1 MSSNDTLSINS
12 LRVIGAEIIGKAKSG
27 HPGIVLGAAPMA
39 HTLFTRHLNINPA
52 NPKWYNRDRFILSAG
67 HGSMLL
73 YMLLHL
79 AGFKLS
85 MDDLKNFRQKGSLTP
100 GHPEYGHTDGVEVST
115 GPLGQGLSTSVGVA
129 LAESFLEKKFNK
141 DDFKIIDN
149 YTYVLC
155 GDGDLEEGISMEA
168 ISLAGHWKLNKLI
181 VLYDSNDIQLDGPCS
196 EVNSENIK
204 DVIVAKG
211 WNHILVKDG
220 NNPDE
225 IDKAICEAKKSSK
238 PTMIEIK
245 TIIGHGA
252 PNQGTNDVHGKPMP
266 GEDVLKLRENLN
278 YNYDTNSFP
287 AEVKDFYKENVLEK
301 GKKNNKEWDNLL
313 EDYCNKYK
321 EDGILLKKFINDDI
335 SVPSFDKLPQYEKG
349 SKDSTRNEMG
359 KILSAI
365 VKEMPNVLAGTADLS
380 SSTKVKGADG
390 VYGVDNRCGRDLK
403 FGVREHAMAAIVN
416 GITVYGGL
424 RGVGSSFFVFSD
436 YLKPAVRLAA
446 IMNLPSL
453 FFFSHDTVCVGE
465 DGPTHQPIEHLTMF
479 RSMPNTNVFRPA
491 DANELTGAL
500 VEAFNTKSY
509 PTIITTTRQPVLNLE
524 NTDAK
529 KVACGAY
536 VVYGDNNAD
545 YIIVS
550 TGADLALSI
559 ELASSL
565 KEEGIN
571 VKVVS
576 MPSMFLFDKQNNNYK
591 EEVLPSNMKN
601 KTMAIEMGSTMSWYK
616 YANYVY
622 GIDEFGKSMPISEI
636 FNYYGFTVDN
646 LKNVFK
652 KNFNI

>member
-100 GHPEYGHTDGVEVST
+100 GHPEFGHTDGVELST
-115 GPLGQGLSTSVGVA
+115 GPLGQGLSTSVGLA

-181 VLYDSNDIQLDGPCS
+181 VLYDSNDIQLDGPCK

-204 DVIVAKG
+204 DVVVAKG

-220 NNPDE
+220 NNPDD
-225 IDKAICEAKKSSK
+225 IDKAIKEAKKSSK

-266 GEDVLKLRENLN
+266 QDDVLKLKENLN
-278 YNYDTNSFP
+278 YNYDTDNFP
-287 AEVKDFYKENVLEK
+287 QEVKDFYKENVLEK
-301 GKKNNKEWDNLL
+301 GKKNNKDWDNLL

-321 EDGILLKKFINDDI
+321 EDGILLKKFINDEFV
-335 SVPSFDKLPQYEKG
+335 VPSFDKLPKYEAG
-349 SKDSTRNEMG
+349 SKESTRNEMG

-390 VYGVDNRCGRDLK
+390 VYGVDNRCGRDIK

-424 RGVGSSFFVFSD
+424 KGVGSSFFVFSD

-500 VEAFNTKSY
+500 VEAFKTKSY

-524 NTDAK
+524 NTDPA

-536 VVYGDNNAD
+536 VVYGDNNSD

-550 TGADLALSI
+550 TGADLSLSI
-559 ELASSL
+559 DLAKSL

-601 KTMAIEMGSTMSWYK
+601 KTMAIEMGSTMPWYK

>member
-52 NPKWYNRDRFILSAG
+52 NPKWYNRDRFVLSAG

-100 GHPEYGHTDGVEVST
+100 GHPEFGHTDGVEVST
-115 GPLGQGLSTSVGVA
+115 GPLGQGLSTSVGLA

-181 VLYDSNDIQLDGPCS
+181 VLYDSNDIQLDGPCK

-204 DVIVAKG
+204 DVVVAKG

-220 NNPDE
+220 NNPDD
-225 IDKAICEAKKSSK
+225 IDKAIKEAKKSSK

-266 GEDVLKLRENLN
+266 QDDVLKLKENLN
-278 YNYDTNSFP
+278 YNYDTNNFP
-287 AEVKDFYKENVLEK
+287 QEVKDFYKENVLEK
-301 GKKNNKEWDNLL
+301 GKKNNKDWDNLL

-321 EDGILLKKFINDDI
+321 EDGILLKKFINDDFI
-335 SVPSFDKLPQYEKG
+335 VPSFDKLPKYEAG
-349 SKDSTRNEMG
+349 SKESTRNEMG
-359 KILSAI
+359 KILSVI

-390 VYGVDNRCGRDLK
+390 VYGVDNRCGRDIK

-424 RGVGSSFFVFSD
+424 KGVGSSFFVFSD

-446 IMNLPSL
+446 IMSLPSL

-500 VEAFNTKSY
+500 VEAFKTKSY

-524 NTDAK
+524 NTDPA

-536 VVYGDNNAD
+536 VVYGDNNSD

-550 TGADLALSI
+550 TGADLSLSI
-559 ELASSL
+559 DLAKSL

-576 MPSMFLFDKQNNNYK
+576 MPSMFLFDRQNNNYK

-601 KTMAIEMGSTMSWYK
+601 KTMAIEMGSTMPWYK

>member
-1 MSSNDTLSINS
+1 
-12 LRVIGAEIIGKAKSG
+12 
-27 HPGIVLGAAPMA
+27 
-39 HTLFTRHLNINPA
+39 
-52 NPKWYNRDRFILSAG
+52 
-67 HGSMLL
+67 
-73 YMLLHL
+73 
-79 AGFKLS
+79 
-85 MDDLKNFRQKGSLTP
+85 
-100 GHPEYGHTDGVEVST
+100 
-115 GPLGQGLSTSVGVA
+115 
-129 LAESFLEKKFNK
+129 
-141 DDFKIIDN
+141 
-149 YTYVLC
+149 
-155 GDGDLEEGISMEA
+155 
-168 ISLAGHWKLNKLI
+168 
-181 VLYDSNDIQLDGPCS
+181 
-196 EVNSENIK
+196 
-204 DVIVAKG
+204 
-211 WNHILVKDG
+211 
-220 NNPDE
+220 
-225 IDKAICEAKKSSK
+225 
-238 PTMIEIK
+238 
-245 TIIGHGA
+245 
-252 PNQGTNDVHGKPMP
+252 
-266 GEDVLKLRENLN
+266 
-278 YNYDTNSFP
+278 
-287 AEVKDFYKENVLEK
+287 
-301 GKKNNKEWDNLL
+301 
-313 EDYCNKYK
+313 
-321 EDGILLKKFINDDI
+321 
-335 SVPSFDKLPQYEKG
+335 
-349 SKDSTRNEMG
+349 MG

-390 VYGVDNRCGRDLK
+390 VYGVDNRCGRDIK

-416 GITVYGGL
+416 GITVYGGFKA
-424 RGVGSSFFVFSD
+424 VGSSFFVFSD

-500 VEAFNTKSY
+500 VEAFKTKSY
-509 PTIITTTRQPVLNLE
+509 PTIITTTRQPVLNLS
-524 NTDAK
+524 NTDAS

-536 VVYGDNNAD
+536 VVYGDNNSD

-550 TGADLALSI
+550 TGADLSLSI
-559 ELASSL
+559 DLAKSL

-601 KTMAIEMGSTMSWYK
+601 KTMAIEMGSTMPWYK

>member
-52 NPKWYNRDRFILSAG
+52 NPKWYNRDRFVLSAG

-100 GHPEYGHTDGVEVST
+100 GHPEFGHTDGVEVST
-115 GPLGQGLSTSVGVA
+115 GPLGQGLSTSVGLA

-181 VLYDSNDIQLDGPCS
+181 VLYDSNDIQLDGPCK

-204 DVIVAKG
+204 DVVVAKG

-220 NNPDE
+220 NNPDD
-225 IDKAICEAKKSSK
+225 IDKAIKEAKKSSK

-266 GEDVLKLRENLN
+266 QDDVLKLKENLN
-278 YNYDTNSFP
+278 YNYDTNNFP
-287 AEVKDFYKENVLEK
+287 QEVKDFYKENVLEK
-301 GKKNNKEWDNLL
+301 GKKNNKDWDNLL

-321 EDGILLKKFINDDI
+321 EDGILLKKFINDEFV
-335 SVPSFDKLPQYEKG
+335 VPSFDKLPKYEAG
-349 SKDSTRNEMG
+349 SKESTRNEMG

-390 VYGVDNRCGRDLK
+390 VYGVDNRCGRDIK

-424 RGVGSSFFVFSD
+424 KGVGSSFFVFSD

-500 VEAFNTKSY
+500 VEAFKTKSY

-524 NTDAK
+524 NTDPAK
-529 KVACGAY
+529 VVCGAY

-550 TGADLALSI
+550 TGADLSLSI
-559 ELASSL
+559 DLAKSL

-601 KTMAIEMGSTMSWYK
+601 KTMAIEMGSTMPWYK

>member
-12 LRVIGAEIIGKAKSG
+12 LRVIGAEIIGKVKSG

-52 NPKWYNRDRFILSAG
+52 NPKWYNRDRFVLSAG

-79 AGFKLS
+79 SGFKVS

-100 GHPEYGHTDGVEVST
+100 GHPEFGHTDGVEVST
-115 GPLGQGLSTSVGVA
+115 GPLGQGLSTSVGLA

-141 DDFKIIDN
+141 DDYKIIDN

-181 VLYDSNDIQLDGPCS
+181 VLYDSNDIQLDGPCK

-204 DVIVAKG
+204 DVVVAKG

-220 NNPDE
+220 NNPDD
-225 IDKAICEAKKSSK
+225 IDKAIKEAKKSSK

-266 GEDVLKLRENLN
+266 QDDVLKLKENLN
-278 YNYDTNSFP
+278 YNYDTDNFP
-287 AEVKDFYKENVLEK
+287 QEVKDFYKENVLEK
-301 GKKNNKEWDNLL
+301 GKKNNKDWDNLL

-321 EDGILLKKFINDDI
+321 EDGILLKKFINDDFV
-335 SVPSFDKLPQYEKG
+335 VPSFDKLPKYEAG
-349 SKDSTRNEMG
+349 SKESTRNEMG

-390 VYGVDNRCGRDLK
+390 VYGVDNRCGRDIK

-446 IMNLPSL
+446 IMSLPSL

-491 DANELTGAL
+491 DAKELAGAL
-500 VEAFNTKSY
+500 IEAFKTKSY

-524 NTDAK
+524 STNEESVSK
-529 KVACGAY
+529 GAY
-536 VVYGDNNAD
+536 VVYGDNNAS

-550 TGADLALSI
+550 TGADLSLSI
-559 ELASSL
+559 DLAKAL

-601 KTMAIEMGSTMSWYK
+601 KTMAIEMGSTMPWYK

>member
-52 NPKWYNRDRFILSAG
+52 NPKWYNRDRFVLSAG

-100 GHPEYGHTDGVEVST
+100 GHPEFGHTDGVEVST
-115 GPLGQGLSTSVGVA
+115 GPLGQGLSTSVGLA

-181 VLYDSNDIQLDGPCS
+181 VLYDSNDIQLDGPCK

-204 DVIVAKG
+204 DVVVAKG

-220 NNPDE
+220 NNPDD
-225 IDKAICEAKKSSK
+225 IDKAIKEAKKSSK

-266 GEDVLKLRENLN
+266 QDDVLKLKENLN
-278 YNYDTNSFP
+278 YNYDTNNFP
-287 AEVKDFYKENVLEK
+287 QEVKDFYKENVLEK
-301 GKKNNKEWDNLL
+301 GKKNNKDWDNLL

-321 EDGILLKKFINDDI
+321 EDGILLKKFINDDF
-335 SVPSFDKLPQYEKG
+335 SVPSFDKLPKYEAG
-349 SKDSTRNEMG
+349 SKESTRNEMG
-359 KILSAI
+359 KILSVI

-390 VYGVDNRCGRDLK
+390 VYGVDNRCGRDIK

-424 RGVGSSFFVFSD
+424 KGVGSSFFVFSD

-446 IMNLPSL
+446 IMSLPSL

-500 VEAFNTKSY
+500 VEAFKTKSY

-524 NTDAK
+524 NTDPAK
-529 KVACGAY
+529 VVCGAY
-536 VVYGDNNAD
+536 VVYGDNNSD

-550 TGADLALSI
+550 TGADLSLSI
-559 ELASSL
+559 DLAKSL

-576 MPSMFLFDKQNNNYK
+576 MPSMFLFDRQNNNYK

-601 KTMAIEMGSTMSWYK
+601 KTMAIEMGSTMPWYK

-652 KNFNI
+652 KNFNL

>member
-27 HPGIVLGAAPMA
+27 HPGIVLVAAPMA

-79 AGFKLS
+79 AGYKLS

-100 GHPEYGHTDGVEVST
+100 GHPEFGHTDGVEVST
-115 GPLGQGLSTSVGVA
+115 GPLGQGLSTSVGLA

-141 DDFKIIDN
+141 EDFKIIDN

-181 VLYDSNDIQLDGPCS
+181 VLYDSNDIQLDGPCK

-204 DVIVAKG
+204 DVVVAKG

-225 IDKAICEAKKSSK
+225 IDNAIKEAKKSFK

-266 GEDVLKLRENLN
+266 QDDVLKLKENLN
-278 YNYDTNSFP
+278 YNYDTNNFP
-287 AEVKDFYKENVLEK
+287 QEVKDFYKENVLEK
-301 GKKNNKEWDNLL
+301 GKKNNKDWDNLL

-321 EDGILLKKFINDDI
+321 EDGILLKKFINDDFI
-335 SVPSFDKLPQYEKG
+335 VPSFDKLPKYEAG
-349 SKDSTRNEMG
+349 SKESTRNEMG

-390 VYGVDNRCGRDLK
+390 VYGVDNRCGRDIK

-424 RGVGSSFFVFSD
+424 KGVGSSFFVFSD

-500 VEAFNTKSY
+500 VEAFKTKSY

-524 NTDAK
+524 NTDPAR
-529 KVACGAY
+529 VACGAY
-536 VVYGDNNAD
+536 VVYGDNNSD

-550 TGADLALSI
+550 TGADLSLSI
-559 ELASSL
+559 DLAKSL

-601 KTMAIEMGSTMSWYK
+601 KTMAIEMGSTMPWYK

>member
-52 NPKWYNRDRFILSAG
+52 NPKWYNRDRFVLSAG

-100 GHPEYGHTDGVEVST
+100 GHPEFGHTDGVEVST
-115 GPLGQGLSTSVGVA
+115 GPLGQGLSTSVGIA

-181 VLYDSNDIQLDGPCS
+181 VLYDSNDIQLDGPCK

-204 DVIVAKG
+204 DVVVAKG

-220 NNPDE
+220 NNPDD
-225 IDKAICEAKKSSK
+225 IDKAIKEAKKSSK

-266 GEDVLKLRENLN
+266 QDDVLKLKENLN
-278 YNYDTNSFP
+278 YNYDTNNFP
-287 AEVKDFYKENVLEK
+287 QEVKDFYKENVLEK
-301 GKKNNKEWDNLL
+301 GKKNNKDWDNLL

-321 EDGILLKKFINDDI
+321 EDGILLKKFINDDF
-335 SVPSFDKLPQYEKG
+335 SVPSFDKLPKYEAG
-349 SKDSTRNEMG
+349 SKESTRNEMG
-359 KILSAI
+359 KILSVI

-390 VYGVDNRCGRDLK
+390 VYGVDNRCGRDIK

-416 GITVYGGL
+416 VITVYGGL
-424 RGVGSSFFVFSD
+424 KGVGSSFFVFSD

-446 IMNLPSL
+446 IMSLPSL

-500 VEAFNTKSY
+500 VEAFKTKSY
-509 PTIITTTRQPVLNLE
+509 PTIITTTRQPVLNLK
-524 NTDAK
+524 NTDPA

-536 VVYGDNNAD
+536 VVYGDNNSD

-550 TGADLALSI
+550 TGADLSLSI
-559 ELASSL
+559 DLAKSL

-576 MPSMFLFDKQNNNYK
+576 MPSMFLFDRQNNNYK

-601 KTMAIEMGSTMSWYK
+601 KTMAIEMGSTMPWYK

-652 KNFNI
+652 KNFNL

>member
-85 MDDLKNFRQKGSLTP
+85 MDDFRQKGSLTP
-100 GHPEYGHTDGVEVST
+100 GHPEFGHTDGVEVST
-115 GPLGQGLSTSVGVA
+115 GPLGQGLSTSVGLA

-141 DDFKIIDN
+141 EDFKIIDN

-181 VLYDSNDIQLDGPCS
+181 VLYDSNDIQLDGPCK

-204 DVIVAKG
+204 DVVVAKG

-225 IDKAICEAKKSSK
+225 IDKAIKEAKKSSK

-266 GEDVLKLRENLN
+266 QDDVLKLKENLN
-278 YNYDTNSFP
+278 YNYDTDNFP
-287 AEVKDFYKENVLEK
+287 QEVKDFYKENVLEK
-301 GKKNNKEWDNLL
+301 GKKNNKDWDNLL

-321 EDGILLKKFINDDI
+321 EDGILLKKFINDDFI
-335 SVPSFDKLPQYEKG
+335 VPSFDKLPKYEAG
-349 SKDSTRNEMG
+349 SKESTRNEMG

-390 VYGVDNRCGRDLK
+390 VYGVDNRCGRDIK

-424 RGVGSSFFVFSD
+424 KGVGSSFFVFSD

-500 VEAFNTKSY
+500 VEAFKTKSY

-524 NTDAK
+524 NTDPAK
-529 KVACGAY
+529 VVCGAY
-536 VVYGDNNAD
+536 VVYGDNNSD

-550 TGADLALSI
+550 TGADLSLSI
-559 ELASSL
+559 DLAKSL

-601 KTMAIEMGSTMSWYK
+601 KTMAIEMGSTMPWYK

>member
-100 GHPEYGHTDGVEVST
+100 GHPEFGHTDGVEVST
-115 GPLGQGLSTSVGVA
+115 GPLGQGLSTSVGLA

-181 VLYDSNDIQLDGPCS
+181 VLYDSNDIQLDGPCK

-204 DVIVAKG
+204 DVVVAKG

-220 NNPDE
+220 NNPDD
-225 IDKAICEAKKSSK
+225 IDKAIKEAKKSSK

-266 GEDVLKLRENLN
+266 QDDVLKLKENLN
-278 YNYDTNSFP
+278 YNYDTNNFP
-287 AEVKDFYKENVLEK
+287 QEVKDFYKENVLEK
-301 GKKNNKEWDNLL
+301 GKKNNKDWDNLL

-321 EDGILLKKFINDDI
+321 EDGILLKKFINDEFV
-335 SVPSFDKLPQYEKG
+335 VPSFDKLPKYEAG
-349 SKDSTRNEMG
+349 SKESTRNEMG

-390 VYGVDNRCGRDLK
+390 VYGVDNRCGRDIK

-500 VEAFNTKSY
+500 VEAFKTKSY

-524 NTDAK
+524 NTDPAK
-529 KVACGAY
+529 VVCGAY
-536 VVYGDNNAD
+536 VVYGDNNSD

-550 TGADLALSI
+550 TGADLSLSI
-559 ELASSL
+559 DLAKSL

-576 MPSMFLFDKQNNNYK
+576 MPSMFLFDKQNNKYK

-601 KTMAIEMGSTMSWYK
+601 KTMAIEMGSTMPWYK

-652 KNFNI
+652 KNFDI

>member
-12 LRVIGAEIIGKAKSG
+12 LRVIGAEIIGKVKSG

-52 NPKWYNRDRFILSAG
+52 NPKWYNRDRFVLSAG

-79 AGFKLS
+79 SGFKVS

-100 GHPEYGHTDGVEVST
+100 GHPEFGHTDGVEVST
-115 GPLGQGLSTSVGVA
+115 GPLGQGLSTSVGLA

-141 DDFKIIDN
+141 DDYKIIDN

-181 VLYDSNDIQLDGPCS
+181 VLYDSNDIQLDGPCK
-196 EVNSENIK
+196 EVNSESIK

-211 WNHILVKDG
+211 WNYLLVKDG

-225 IDKAICEAKKSSK
+225 IDNAIKEAKKSSK

-266 GEDVLKLRENLN
+266 NDDVLKLKENLAF
-278 YNYDTNSFP
+278 NYDTNKFP
-287 AEVKDFYKENVLEK
+287 SDVENFYKENVLEK
-301 GKKNNKEWDNLL
+301 GKKKNQEWDNLL

-321 EDGILLKKFINDDI
+321 EDGILLKKFINDDFE
-335 SVPSFDKLPQYEKG
+335 VPSFDKLPKYEVG
-349 SKDSTRNEMG
+349 SKEATRNEMG
-359 KILSAI
+359 KILSSI
-365 VKEMPNVLAGTADLS
+365 EKEMPNVLAGTADLS

-390 VYGVDNRCGRDLK
+390 VYGVDNRCGRDIK

-446 IMNLPSL
+446 IMSLPSL

-491 DANELTGAL
+491 DAKELAGAL
-500 VEAFNTKSY
+500 IEAFKTKSY

-524 NTDAK
+524 STNEESVSK
-529 KVACGAY
+529 GAY
-536 VVYGDNNAD
+536 VVYGDNNAS

-550 TGADLALSI
+550 TGADLSLSI
-559 ELASSL
+559 DLAKAL

-576 MPSMFLFDKQNNNYK
+576 MPSMFLFDKQDNKYK
-591 EEVLPSNMKN
+591 EDILPSNMKN
-601 KTMAIEMGSTMSWYK
+601 KTMAIEMGSTMPWYK